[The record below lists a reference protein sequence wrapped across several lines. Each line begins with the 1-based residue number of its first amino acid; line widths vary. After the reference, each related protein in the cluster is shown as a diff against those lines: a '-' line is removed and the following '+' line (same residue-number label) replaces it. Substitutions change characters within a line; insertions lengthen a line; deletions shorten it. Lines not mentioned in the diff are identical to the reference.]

1 MVFENNTVRKL
12 EKIFFTTLHYLIL
25 AQVINVPCQQNKSK
39 KLLKVL
45 HVIKKVLLHRKV
57 VIPQLNYQSA
67 KLQSLIRKK
76 LTYEREEIWKKNT
89 NLVNNWIY
97 FNSVTSSN
105 SPCIYRPKND
115 EIFLITSGCRT

>member
-1 MVFENNTVRKL
+1 MVFENNTVQKL
-12 EKIFFTTLHYLIL
+12 QKIFFTTLHYLIL

-45 HVIKKVLLHRKV
+45 HVIKKVLLHGKV

-76 LTYEREEIWKKNT
+76 SRMSAKK
-89 NLVNNWIY
+89 Y
-97 FNSVTSSN
+97 G
-105 SPCIYRPKND
+105 K
-115 EIFLITSGCRT
+115 